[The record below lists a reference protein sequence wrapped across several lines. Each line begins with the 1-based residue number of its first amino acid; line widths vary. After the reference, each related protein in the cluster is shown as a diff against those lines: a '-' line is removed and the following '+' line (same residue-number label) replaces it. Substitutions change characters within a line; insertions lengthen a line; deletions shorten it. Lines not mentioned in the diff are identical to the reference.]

1 MQTIKTSETGW
12 KLKLDEI
19 LDRKRA
25 TSPDV
30 DIVVREIIEK
40 VRDEGDK
47 ALFDLTRRFDG
58 FDPEKNGIAFTS
70 KEIGKATSKIDKGL
84 YDALKTAAERI
95 EAFHSRQLENSW
107 ITTDDTGSILGQKVT
122 PITSVGVYTPG
133 GRNAFP
139 STFLMNVIPAQIAGV
154 KNIVVVSPTPKGRV
168 NDALL
173 AAAHIAGIEKIYR
186 IGGAQAIAALAFG
199 TESIP
204 KVDKVVGPG
213 NVYVAHAKSILQGI
227 IGIEAVAGPSEIVII
242 ADSGADPRWVAI
254 DLLAQAEHDTA
265 ASSML
270 ITPDKK
276 LASKVMDLLDS
287 EMEPLPR
294 KAVAKEALSR
304 HGACILTLDIN
315 EAIDIANLIAPEH
328 LELMVGNPFELLGR
342 VENAGA
348 VFLGYHSMESIG
360 DYIAGPNHTLPT
372 SSTARF
378 YSPLG
383 VYDFVKRTSIVGMSE
398 KAVFELGPKAACI
411 ARAEDLEAHARAV
424 DYRKR

>member
-1 MQTIKTSETGW
+1 METINTSKTGW

-19 LDRKRA
+19 LDRSRSI
-25 TSPDV
+25 SPDI
-30 DIVVREIIEK
+30 DILVREIIDR
-40 VRDEGDK
+40 VRDEGDE
-47 ALFDLTRRFDG
+47 ALFDLTRRFDR
-58 FDPEKNGIAFTS
+58 FDPGKEGIAFNLI
-70 KEIGKATSKIDKGL
+70 EINEAASRIDKGL
-84 YDALKTAAERI
+84 YEALKTAAERI

-107 ITTDDTGSILGQKVT
+107 VTTDETGSMLGQKVT
-122 PITSVGVYTPG
+122 PIGSVGIYTPG

-139 STFLMNVIPAQIAGV
+139 STLLMNFIPAKIAGV
-154 KNIVVVSPTPKGRV
+154 KEIVVVSPTPEGRV
-168 NDALL
+168 SDALL

-186 IGGAQAIAALAFG
+186 IGGAQAVAALAFG

-227 IGIEAVAGPSEIVII
+227 IGIEAVAGPSEIVVV
-242 ADSGADPRWVAI
+242 ADSGANPKWVAI
-254 DLLAQAEHDTA
+254 DLIAQAEHDTE

-276 LASKVMDLLDS
+276 LAGKVIELLDA
-287 EMEPLPR
+287 EIQTIPR
-294 KAVAKEALSR
+294 KAIAKESLSR
-304 HGACILTLDIN
+304 HGACILTLDLN

-328 LELMVGNPFELLGR
+328 LELMVENPFELLGL

-348 VFLGYHSMESIG
+348 VFLGYHCMESIG

-383 VYDFVKRTSIVGMSE
+383 VYDFVKRTSIIGMSK
-398 KAVFELGPKAACI
+398 KAVMDLGAKAARI

>member
-1 MQTIKTSETGW
+1 METINTTETGW

-19 LDRKRA
+19 LDRKRT
-25 TSPDV
+25 TSPDI
-30 DIVVREIIEK
+30 DITVREIIDR

-47 ALFDLTRRFDG
+47 ALFDLTRRFDR
-58 FDPEKNGIAFTS
+58 FDPEKEGLAVTS
-70 KEIGKATSKIDKGL
+70 KEINKAVSRIDKGL
-84 YDALKTAAERI
+84 FEALKTSAERI
-95 EAFHSRQLENSW
+95 EKFHSHQLENSW
-107 ITTDDTGSILGQKVT
+107 IITDETGSILGQKVT
-122 PITSVGVYTPG
+122 PIGSVGVYTPG
-133 GRNAFP
+133 GRNSFP
-139 STFLMNVIPAQIAGV
+139 STLLMNVIPAHIAGV
-154 KNIVVVSPTPKGRV
+154 KTIVVVSPTPEGRAS
-168 NDALL
+168 DALL

-186 IGGAQAIAALAFG
+186 IGGAQAVAALAFG

-204 KVDKVVGPG
+204 RVDKVVGPG

-227 IGIEAVAGPSEIVII
+227 IGIEAMAGPSEIVVI

-254 DLLAQAEHDTA
+254 DLLAQAEHDTL

-276 LASKVMDLLDS
+276 LAGKVLKLLEA
-287 EMEPLPR
+287 EMETLPR
-294 KAVAKEALSR
+294 KAVAQESLSK
-304 HGACILTLDIN
+304 HGVCILTLDIN
-315 EAIDIANLIAPEH
+315 EALDITNLIAPEH
-328 LELMVGNPFELLGR
+328 LELMVENPYELLGQ

-383 VYDFVKRTSIVGMSE
+383 VYDFVKRTSIVGMSK
-398 KAVFELGPKAACI
+398 KAVQELGPKAASI

-424 DYRKR
+424 DYRIR

>member
-1 MQTIKTSETGW
+1 METINTSKTGW

-19 LDRKRA
+19 LDRSRSI
-25 TSPDV
+25 SPDI
-30 DIVVREIIEK
+30 DILVREIIDR
-40 VRDEGDK
+40 VRDEGDE
-47 ALFDLTRRFDG
+47 ALFDLTRRFDR
-58 FDPEKNGIAFTS
+58 FDPGKEGIAFNLI
-70 KEIGKATSKIDKGL
+70 EINEAASRIDKGL
-84 YDALKTAAERI
+84 YEALKTAAERI

-107 ITTDDTGSILGQKVT
+107 VTTDETGSMLGQKVT
-122 PITSVGVYTPG
+122 PIGSVGIYTPG

-139 STFLMNVIPAQIAGV
+139 STLLMNFIPAKIAGV
-154 KNIVVVSPTPKGRV
+154 KEIVVVSPTPEGRV
-168 NDALL
+168 SDALL

-186 IGGAQAIAALAFG
+186 IGGAQAVAALAFG

-213 NVYVAHAKSILQGI
+213 NVYVAHAKSILQVI
-227 IGIEAVAGPSEIVII
+227 IGIEAVAGPSEIVVV
-242 ADSGADPRWVAI
+242 ADSGADPKWVAI
-254 DLLAQAEHDTA
+254 DLIAQAEHDTE

-276 LASKVMDLLDS
+276 LAGKVIELLDA
-287 EMEPLPR
+287 EIQTLPR
-294 KAVAKEALSR
+294 KAIIKESLSR
-304 HGACILTLDIN
+304 HGACILTLDLN

-328 LELMVGNPFELLGR
+328 LELMVENPFELLGL

-348 VFLGYHSMESIG
+348 VFLGYHCMESIG

-383 VYDFVKRTSIVGMSE
+383 VYDFVKRTSIIGISK
-398 KAVFELGPKAACI
+398 KAVMELGAKAALI

>member
-1 MQTIKTSETGW
+1 METINTSKTGW

-19 LDRKRA
+19 LDRSRSI
-25 TSPDV
+25 SPDI
-30 DIVVREIIEK
+30 DILVREIIDR
-40 VRDEGDK
+40 VRDEGDE
-47 ALFDLTRRFDG
+47 ALFDLTRRFDR
-58 FDPEKNGIAFTS
+58 FDPGKEGIAFNLI
-70 KEIGKATSKIDKGL
+70 EINEAASRIDKGL
-84 YDALKTAAERI
+84 YEALKTAAERI

-107 ITTDDTGSILGQKVT
+107 ITTDETGSILGQKVT
-122 PITSVGVYTPG
+122 PIGSVGIYTPG

-139 STFLMNVIPAQIAGV
+139 STLLMNFIPAKIAGV
-154 KNIVVVSPTPKGRV
+154 KEIVVVSPTPEGRV
-168 NDALL
+168 SDALL

-186 IGGAQAIAALAFG
+186 IGGAQAVAALAFG

-227 IGIEAVAGPSEIVII
+227 IGIEAVAGPSEIVVV
-242 ADSGADPRWVAI
+242 ADSGADPKWVAI
-254 DLLAQAEHDTA
+254 DLIAQAEHDTE

-276 LASKVMDLLDS
+276 LAGKVIELLDA
-287 EMEPLPR
+287 EIQTLPR
-294 KAVAKEALSR
+294 KAIIKESLSR
-304 HGACILTLDIN
+304 HGACILTLDLN

-328 LELMVGNPFELLGR
+328 LELMVENPFELLGL

-348 VFLGYHSMESIG
+348 VFLGYHCMESIG

-383 VYDFVKRTSIVGMSE
+383 VYDFVKRTSIIGISK
-398 KAVFELGPKAACI
+398 KAVMELGAKAALI